1 MKKIASINDLSGI
14 GRCSLTA
21 NIPIISSLKIQCC
34 PFPTA
39 VLSSQTQYDEFS
51 FLDLTEEMI
60 EYSKV
65 WKNLNLEFDCIYSGF
80 LGSKKQI
87 DIVSKF
93 IDDNKNSFIVIDPIL
108 GDNGILY
115 PTFDYNMCTSIK
127 KLVEKA
133 DLTTPNI
140 TEACF
145 LIDKKYDIK
154 NISKDEIID
163 IAKEISKLGPK
174 KVVITGIIN
183 DNTISNLGYH
193 SEKNEYF
200 FIENKYNKK
209 SFSGTGDIFTSII
222 CSLLIRGFDFKFCV
236 QTASDFIQKCVEY
249 TSSFSTNTNDG
260 VMFEYFLNEL
270 TSI

>member
-127 KLVEKA
+127 KLVEKG
-133 DLTTPNI
+133 DFT
-140 TEACF
+140 
-145 LIDKKYDIK
+145 
-154 NISKDEIID
+154 
-163 IAKEISKLGPK
+163 
-174 KVVITGIIN
+174 ITGVVVCIASNNVAPPGLVIN
-183 DNTISNLGYH
+183 KS
-193 SEKNEYF
+193 YF
-200 FIENKYNKK
+200 FIKFGISSTKPRTFIF
-209 SFSGTGDIFTSII
+209 FSGF
-222 CSLLIRGFDFKFCV
+222 FFV
-236 QTASDFIQKCVEY
+236 NV
-249 TSSFSTNTNDG
+249 
-260 VMFEYFLNEL
+260 
-270 TSI
+270 